1 MWKKFYNSKY
11 TQIGTYV
18 VIIAAIVIAINAF
31 IDNVPYFFG
40 LVWDK
45 ISWILTHSKPI
56 IVAIALA
63 YLLDPLADIFEN
75 LYSKISYFKNRKKS
89 TRPLAVVTVMVL
101 LIVAISAIIS
111 LLIFSITDKVKVAN
125 FDDIFVIVNQYRDN
139 INNLYDKIMNALA
152 KANIESQG
160 IEEYIKEA
168 AMYIV
173 QKLSTGAQQTVL
185 YISNISSFFTNLFV
199 SFVIMIYLLID
210 GKRASAYVS
219 KVCRALL
226 NEKQN
231 KKIRTFVN
239 DVDTVFS
246 GYIRGQ
252 FADAFVMMVMVG
264 IGLSVIGVEFAVI
277 IAILTGIGN
286 LIPYVGPFIAYGG
299 VIISSLI
306 AGDMKT
312 FIIAMIFLFVI
323 QTVDGNIIGPKLLS
337 NSIEVHPMLV
347 VIFILFGSAIG
358 GLLGMLLA
366 VPVGALIKVL
376 FVRFVDKKLA
386 ERGLA
391 DAGTGDII
399 EESQLTEDDSIVVK
413 EKSVINKENEINKNQ
428 TNTISNKKRKN
439 TKKR

>member
-75 LYSKISYFKNRKKS
+75 LYSKISYFKKRKKS

-173 QKLSTGAQQTVL
+173 Q
-185 YISNISSFFTNLFV
+185 
-199 SFVIMIYLLID
+199 
-210 GKRASAYVS
+210 
-219 KVCRALL
+219 
-226 NEKQN
+226 
-231 KKIRTFVN
+231 
-239 DVDTVFS
+239 
-246 GYIRGQ
+246 
-252 FADAFVMMVMVG
+252 
-264 IGLSVIGVEFAVI
+264 
-277 IAILTGIGN
+277 
-286 LIPYVGPFIAYGG
+286 
-299 VIISSLI
+299 
-306 AGDMKT
+306 
-312 FIIAMIFLFVI
+312 
-323 QTVDGNIIGPKLLS
+323 
-337 NSIEVHPMLV
+337 
-347 VIFILFGSAIG
+347 
-358 GLLGMLLA
+358 
-366 VPVGALIKVL
+366 
-376 FVRFVDKKLA
+376 
-386 ERGLA
+386 
-391 DAGTGDII
+391 
-399 EESQLTEDDSIVVK
+399 
-413 EKSVINKENEINKNQ
+413 
-428 TNTISNKKRKN
+428 
-439 TKKR
+439 